1 MFMKKVLFLF
11 LSIGLVFLAA
21 CGSDDAASGDGEAE
35 SGARTIEVAVPSASK
50 PLSYTENGELTG
62 YEVEILRAVD
72 ERLPDYQ
79 FNIVGVGDSAAEV
92 GLDTGKYDLIA
103 QGLFLSEE
111 REEKYLIPS
120 ESNGAS
126 LMRIY
131 TNEANQDVETLEDL
145 VGKEI
150 VPVTPTGGVF
160 NFLTAYNEENP
171 SNQIEF
177 ETSDSGFSYA
187 DRLQEVESGKY
198 DALVLPSNLGQ
209 SEIIEQAGLNI
220 YTSEPVE
227 VFPTYFMIHN
237 SEENKALNVSVSD
250 ALAELKEEG
259 VLSELSEKYYG
270 EDVFQYE

>member
-1 MFMKKVLFLF
+1 MKKVLFLF